1 MSTPPPQ
8 MLLYCLGLLFT
19 HGAPP
24 LTAFLNRFLPPPSDP
39 SSVPQF
45 PTGLFNDFIK
55 SLSQTESA
63 SYDKFI
69 EAISPHVPSLII
81 VNTSCSSDKAPH
93 GKFHLKL
100 KPDCSVD
107 MHGERTKDDLDLSRV
122 DFVIEMK
129 SEADPFV
136 LKVPSNPRDHT
147 SNSGDD
153 LNSFLHLTSGS
164 RSNLGQIT
172 AYAMAIMSAQ
182 YRTHTFSVL
191 IMKDYARLIQWD
203 RSGAVV
209 TEPIYYN
216 SQPHL
221 FDFLVRYGIAD
232 SEVRGHDSTVHSSS
246 TLEEIALARAIVPE
260 LKDVESFLVLTI
272 PDDSDRPSERRYI
285 IYSPE
290 PRPDIPVG
298 RWTRSLFTLDVKER
312 RCVLVK
318 DSWRVLLK
326 DIKPEGELYDLLHW
340 GKVDNI
346 PSCLSAGDVGADIY
360 HQTQTHKVGNDMN
373 YKLTPHR
380 HYRIV
385 LGTIGRKLEEF
396 KCTREFVNAMYAALK
411 AHKAAHDIGILHRD
425 ISPGNILIA
434 CDDELDHND
443 PHESKIQGGLLIDW
457 DLSKVIDRDDEHS
470 GSTARQQT
478 RTGTWQFMA
487 AELIER
493 PKIRHTFSH
502 DLESFFWVLMWIVVT
517 RVPTTWDESTR
528 SIFINGVMNPKV
540 YSNIGS
546 TEKSTWLKAGNPLR
560 EKGFQIRDNP
570 ILHKLAMELYDS
582 VAGQYC
588 PRPSDQAPPTKL
600 NPYILSGR
608 ILCKNPEEE
617 DKNYEI
623 GLTFL
628 KDYDT
633 LLKQFEQALNAE
645 WPSNDKASL
654 QSIARSNA
662 SIHFYSQSQSKRL
675 RPVADE
681 GGPFNKYDVIQ
692 SNPIWVFLSH
702 ESRDSI
708 ERTRLNLNRQDYKS
722 TTPHF
727 HFESFAQCLVT
738 DPQSNVNVMDVI
750 YLVILV
756 ISRGVPAT
764 TTQLNAVANAKEFD
778 LQGKDGDD
786 EISDTSGPPNP
797 LSELE
802 PQNTGSQQ
810 ADPLNGPVDVI
821 ATLDLL
827 YFFTGI
833 EQPTQGG
840 PIILKQGPPPPKVCK
855 LCSEKYGFDKSM
867 LPGVA
872 RYIYGPTT
880 ANTNLRRH
888 LYQAHAEEYDKAVLE
903 YKWTYKLLSEVG
915 NASTHTA
922 RASCSCR

>member
-1 MSTPPPQ
+1 YIDRYEDRTSIFSRLATEMSPFS
-8 MLLYCLGLLFT
+8 L
-19 HGAPP
+19 
-24 LTAFLNRFLPPPSDP
+24 LNRFLPPPSDP

-45 PTGLFNDFIK
+45 PTGLFDDFIK

-63 SYDKFI
+63 SHF
-69 EAISPHVPSLII
+69 SHVPSLII
-81 VNTSCSSDKAPH
+81 VNTSRSSDKAPR

-100 KPDCSVD
+100 KPTA
-107 MHGERTKDDLDLSRV
+107 RTKDDLDLSRV

-129 SEADPFV
+129 SEADP
-136 LKVPSNPRDHT
+136 LDHT

-153 LNSFLHLTSGS
+153 LNSSYLTSGS

-172 AYAMAIMSAQ
+172 AYATAIMSAQ
-182 YRTHTFSVL
+182 Y
-191 IMKDYARLIQWD
+191 ARLIRWD

-246 TLEEIALARAIVPE
+246 TPEEIALARAI
-260 LKDVESFLVLTI
+260 SFLVLTI

-285 IYSPE
+285 ISSPE
-290 PRPDIPVG
+290 PRPDIPSMICH
-298 RWTRSLFTLDVKER
+298 R
-312 RCVLVK
+312 
-318 DSWRVLLK
+318 
-326 DIKPEGELYDLLHW
+326 

-411 AHKAAHDIGILHRD
+411 VRKY
-425 ISPGNILIA
+425 LIA

-502 DLESFFWVLMWIVVT
+502 DLESF
-517 RVPTTWDESTR
+517 SGAR

-546 TEKSTWLKAGNPLR
+546 TEKSTWLKA
-560 EKGFQIRDNP
+560 
-570 ILHKLAMELYDS
+570 
-582 VAGQYC
+582 
-588 PRPSDQAPPTKL
+588 DQAPPTKL

-608 ILCKNPEEE
+608 SLRKNPEEE

-645 WPSNDKASL
+645 WPSNDKASP

-662 SIHFYSQSQSKRL
+662 SIHFYSQSQSKRS

-681 GGPFNKYDVIQ
+681 GGPFNKV
-692 SNPIWVFLSH
+692 SGSK
-702 ESRDSI
+702 R
-708 ERTRLNLNRQDYKS
+708 RQ
-722 TTPHF
+722 
-727 HFESFAQCLVT
+727 
-738 DPQSNVNVMDVI
+738 
-750 YLVILV
+750 
-756 ISRGVPAT
+756 G
-764 TTQLNAVANAKEFD
+764 
-778 LQGKDGDD
+778 
-786 EISDTSGPPNP
+786 
-797 LSELE
+797 
-802 PQNTGSQQ
+802 
-810 ADPLNGPVDVI
+810 
-821 ATLDLL
+821 
-827 YFFTGI
+827 
-833 EQPTQGG
+833 
-840 PIILKQGPPPPKVCK
+840 
-855 LCSEKYGFDKSM
+855 
-867 LPGVA
+867 
-872 RYIYGPTT
+872 
-880 ANTNLRRH
+880 
-888 LYQAHAEEYDKAVLE
+888 
-903 YKWTYKLLSEVG
+903 
-915 NASTHTA
+915 
-922 RASCSCR
+922 